1 MTPRPLLVLPVIAL
15 LAACAPTGGT
25 TGGGDTGGGDTSG
38 GGGSSAAGDCSD
50 FGDEYAPFTS
60 DLIAS
65 QSGAVWGD
73 GSEFAIQLSDAAIA
87 AGILPQVEFLSN
99 VNGGVQT
106 ASSQILDDL
115 GDGAYSNSLNLFDS
129 QFDGQPGIARVFAID
144 DQALPGERYDGDSL
158 LLGDYCIA
166 LEVE

>member
-1 MTPRPLLVLPVIAL
+1 MTSRLLLVLPVIAL

-25 TGGGDTGGGDTSG
+25 TGGGDTGGGDSSG
-38 GGGSSAAGDCSD
+38 GDSSASGDCSA

-65 QSGAVWGD
+65 QSGTTWGD
-73 GSEFAIQLSDAAIA
+73 GSEFAIQLSDDAIA

-106 ASSQILDDL
+106 ASSQIFDEV

>member
-1 MTPRPLLVLPVIAL
+1 MTARLLLVLPVIAL
-15 LAACAPTGGT
+15 LAACTTGGG
-25 TGGGDTGGGDTSG
+25 GGGDTGGGGDSG
-38 GGGSSAAGDCSD
+38 GGDGGTAAGDCSD
-50 FGDEYAPFTS
+50 FGAEYAPFTS

-65 QSGAVWGD
+65 QSGSTWGD
-73 GSEFAIQLSDAAIA
+73 GSEFAIQLSDSAIA
-87 AGILPQVEFLSN
+87 ADILPQVEFLSN

-144 DQALPGERYDGDSL
+144 DSALDGERYDGDSL
-158 LLGDYCIA
+158 LLGDYCIT